1 MMISEENLLLLQEV
15 PIFRSLEQ
23 DQTLS
28 RLVNALEDLDFPAGY
43 TILKQGEIGSAL
55 YIVVAGSLE
64 VHLGGFKLA
73 HLQAGD
79 YFGEMSL
86 FDREPHSASV
96 TTVEPTK
103 CLALS
108 QEKMNQIIYEHPEIG
123 LQVIRLLCDRVYKL
137 NQRISSWLRGLLT
150 VAWADGEYNQEEKS
164 LIEGLVKS
172 DLDPNLNIGALKP
185 ISPQELAIAFAG
197 DTSVAENFLRTALI
211 VALAN
216 GTYSD
221 SEDQVLRE
229 FCQALQQNEQIL
241 DVLRFILVSND
252 PESQQKQL
260 KLIEALQAKFPQ
272 GDVLHPVRFWLDNL
286 EINTPYLAR
295 FLCQLIPPQ
304 CPFERDIMLFGR
316 KIVHIPP
323 MCKLNPLYEQLVG
336 LRFRALCYLADVCK
350 EDISRYV

>member
-1 MMISEENLLLLQEV
+1 MMISEENLLLLQAV
-15 PIFRSLEQ
+15 PVFKSLES
-23 DQTLS
+23 DQMLS
-28 RLVNALEDLDFPAGY
+28 RLVYALEEVDFPAGY
-43 TILKQGEIGSAL
+43 PVLKQGEIGSSL
-55 YIVVAGSLE
+55 YIVIAGGLE
-64 VHLGGFKLA
+64 VHLGGMKLA
-73 HLQAGD
+73 HLQVGD

-86 FDREPHSASV
+86 FDCEPHSASV
-96 TTVEPTK
+96 TTLESTK
-103 CLALS
+103 CLVLS
-108 QEKMNQIIYEHPEIG
+108 QEQMNRVIYEHPEVG
-123 LQVIRLLCDRVYKL
+123 LQVIRLLCDRIYKL
-137 NQRISSWLRGLLT
+137 NQQISVWLRGLLT
-150 VAWADGEYNQEEKS
+150 IAWADGEYNQEEKC

-185 ISPQELAIAFAG
+185 ISPQELAVAFAG
-197 DTSVAENFLRTALI
+197 DAAVAENFLRTAVI

-221 SEDQVLRE
+221 SEDKVLRE
-229 FCQALQQNEQIL
+229 FCQALQQKEEIL
-241 DVLRFILVSND
+241 EILRFILIASD
-252 PESQQKQL
+252 PESQQHHSNL
-260 KLIEALQAKFPQ
+260 LENLQATFPQ
-272 GDVLHPVRFWLDNL
+272 GDVLHPVRSWLDNL

-304 CPFERDIMLFGR
+304 CPFERDIVLFGR